1 MKMDYERIRDFII
14 SYSQDDV
21 GVLGEIYTEAVADG
35 VPIIRRETR
44 DFLKTILIMN
54 RPKEILEVGTAVAYS
69 TLVMADTLKRIYKTS
84 DKTLDK
90 TSDITSDITLDK
102 TSGGLSDDIFH
113 IDTCESDPER
123 IKVASHNIERYGEKR
138 ITIYPG
144 DAAETLKNID
154 GKKYDFIFIDAAKA
168 QYDIYLEEAIRL
180 SHTGTVI
187 LSDNILADG
196 EILESHFLVEKRD
209 RTIHDRMR
217 AFLYKIKKDDRL
229 ETAILSVADG
239 VAVSVVL

>member
-69 TLVMADTLKRIYKTS
+69 TLVMADTLNRIYKTS
-84 DKTLDK
+84 DKT
-90 TSDITSDITLDK
+90 SDITSDK

-123 IKVASHNIERYGEKR
+123 IKEASHNIERYGEKR

-144 DAAETLKNID
+144 DAAETLKNLD

-217 AFLYKIKKDDRL
+217 AFLYKIKNDDRL

>member
-90 TSDITSDITLDK
+90 TSDIT
-102 TSGGLSDDIFH
+102 
-113 IDTCESDPER
+113 
-123 IKVASHNIERYGEKR
+123 
-138 ITIYPG
+138 
-144 DAAETLKNID
+144 LKNID

-217 AFLYKIKKDDRL
+217 AFLYKIKNDDRL

>member
-217 AFLYKIKKDDRL
+217 AFLYKIKNDDRL